1 MIRVFL
7 FFTLILCAPAQAHDA
22 LTSAKLAM
30 HGPSFGW
37 PAALSQFERAAN
49 AGNPGAAY
57 YLARMTRNGM
67 GTPSDSVQA
76 ARWFKAAAKGGVAPA
91 MFTLSNML
99 RAGEGLPRDDA
110 AAREMLEAAAELEY
124 PEALQQLALAV
135 AEGTL
140 GLARDEKLA
149 AQLMK
154 EAAHALRHRPQEP

>member
-1 MIRVFL
+1 MFRASVL
-7 FFTLILCAPAQAHDA
+7 LLLILCAPAQAHDA

-30 HGPSFGW
+30 RGPSSGW
-37 PAALSQFERAAN
+37 PTAVEQFKRAAM

-67 GTPSDSVQA
+67 GTPRDSVQA
-76 ARWFKAAAKGGVAPA
+76 AHWFKVAAKGGIAPA

-110 AAREMLEAAAELEY
+110 AAREMLEAAAELES

-135 AEGTL
+135 EEGAL

-154 EAAHALRHRPQEP
+154 EAAHALKHRPQEP